1 MKNIILMKKWF
12 ATYLLLA
19 VSTLS
24 WAYDLS
30 SGGIYYNITDGNNV
44 AVTYGDSYHPYSGT
58 VVIPS
63 SVVCNKQNYTVTS
76 IGKYA
81 FSGCSGLTSVTIPE
95 SVTSIGENA
104 FSRCTGL
111 VKAEFASIEHIVSI
125 DFENRISNPLFYAH
139 NLYIDGKLIKDIVI
153 PEDLTDIRPYA
164 LADISLN
171 KLIISANVKTIG
183 SGAFT
188 GDSIT
193 KVIWLPEVLPSGSPK
208 CAIGKVNYYSSSNY
222 SSIVQQYPGK
232 FYCYP
237 LLTSRFEVDGVV
249 YAPLTTTEC
258 DVIDCNYGSN
268 LVSPEIGPTITYKNR
283 TLNVRHVMPYA
294 FYNYIRLSGNLTVSN
309 QGYIGRYAFYGCT
322 GLQNLSVTNNG
333 YIGSFAFSGSRI
345 TQAANIAN
353 KGQIDS
359 YAFSGISGDASFVI
373 DNTAYLGYR
382 AFNNSRFTSV
392 TVTNNVTSIGEDCF
406 ANGSIHLEA
415 SINNNGSIG
424 KGAFSSVVGNFD
436 AYIHNSGPLL
446 KLCFQKSKMKVVDIG
461 NDVTSIGD
469 SCFQSTTFTQA
480 TIGNKVDSIGKYSFA
495 GATGFT
501 NIILPNNVKFMGEC
515 SFKGCT
521 TMKNITVSRGLNEIK
536 NGVFSGCSS
545 LASLFVPNTIQAI
558 RNNVFDGCSSLK
570 ILTFEDKNGEYSLGT
585 SGSEPLF
592 KTCKLD
598 SVYVGGRLTYE
609 VKNIPYSPFISHKTL
624 RAIRFAD
631 VRQEIHPKEFQDCK
645 NLQNVYMGATMNP
658 IGDYAFSGCTS
669 LARFNVGPAVKRL
682 GAYSFNGCSAL
693 KYIDL
698 ANTDSICNN
707 AFMGC
712 TSLPELSIPSSA
724 ILIQNQVFKGCTALK
739 NLYIKDRTKTLR
751 LGINDSGTSYKGITG
766 AGTPIF
772 SDCPLDSVYI
782 GGPITYSLTKASG
795 YSPFFYNESLRSV
808 YISNKEKTVYEN
820 EFYNCLGLKNLKLGP
835 GVTTIKQYGFQ
846 SCIGLQHFE
855 FASTLQTIGAN
866 AFSDCTNMKTIISH
880 ASTPPVCGA
889 QALQDINFWEC
900 NVYVP
905 EGAVDA
911 YMEADQ
917 WKNFYIESYKEK
929 ATGDIDGDG
938 EIDVADI
945 QHIINMIVGTE
956 SSTSVA
962 DINGDDDV
970 DVADI
975 QAIINIIISNANAGA
990 REMIPVSSQEE
1001 TPNADF
1007 VQYEQANY
1015 TIDVSLINNITYS
1028 AFQLKVALPRD
1039 VDITDVDFCNARMG
1053 DLSKYVKKV
1062 ADGQYIIMGYSLDGS
1077 TIEGSEDV
1085 ILTIQTSKPALQQV
1099 AITDV
1104 VFSTPKAVAHKLPV
1118 VEGQVTAVQD
1128 IVISSM
1134 KVVGN
1139 TISIYNSGSDTLLYI
1154 YSLDG
1159 RLVNKQVLN
1168 NGQNSFVLPK
1178 GQYVINKQK
1187 VFIGK

>member
-12 ATYLLLA
+12 ATYLLLV

-24 WAYDLS
+24 WAYDFKVN
-30 SGGIYYNITDGNNV
+30 GIYYNTKWGGNNV
-44 AVTYGDSYHPYSGT
+44 SVTCNGNNSYSGT

-63 SVVCNKQNYTVTS
+63 SVVYNKQNYTVTS
-76 IGKYA
+76 IGERA
-81 FSGCSGLTSVTIPE
+81 FYGCSGLTSVTIPE
-95 SVTSIGENA
+95 SVTSIGSNA
-104 FSRCTGL
+104 FTNCFKL

-125 DFENRISNPLFYAH
+125 DFESSGSNPLFYAH
-139 NLYIDGKLIKDIVI
+139 NLYIDGKPIKDIVI
-153 PEDLTDIRPYA
+153 PEDLTDIKKYA
-164 LADISLN
+164 FNGYSMHS
-171 KLIISANVKTIG
+171 LIISANVKTIG
-183 SGAFT
+183 GGAFT

-193 KVIWLPEVLPSGSPK
+193 KVIWLPEVLPSGSPS

-222 SSIVQQYPGK
+222 SSIVESYPTK
-232 FYCYP
+232 FYYYP
-237 LLTSRFEVDGVV
+237 LLTSRFEVDGVIYV
-249 YAPLTTTEC
+249 PLSTTEC
-258 DVIDCNYGSN
+258 DVIDRNYSGNS
-268 LVSPEIGPTITYKNR
+268 VSLEIGPTITYKNR
-283 TLNVRHVMPYA
+283 TLNVRNIMPYA
-294 FYNYIRLSGNLTVSN
+294 CYYDTRLE
-309 QGYIGRYAFYGCT
+309 
-322 GLQNLSVTNNG
+322 NLSVTNSG
-333 YIGSFAFSGSRI
+333 YIGSYAFYGSRI

-353 KGQIDS
+353 KGRIGS
-359 YAFSGISGDASFVI
+359 YAFSNISGDACFVI
-373 DNTAYLGYR
+373 NNTNSLADY
-382 AFNNSRFTSV
+382 AFSNSKFTSV
-392 TVTNNVTSIGEDCF
+392 TITNNVTSIGNYCF
-406 ANGSIHLEA
+406 ASDGIRLEA

-424 KGAFSSVVGNFD
+424 KSAFSSIIGGFD
-436 AYIHNSGPLL
+436 AYIHNSGRLHQS
-446 KLCFQKSKMKVVDIG
+446 CFQNSKMGVVDIG
-461 NDVTSIGD
+461 NNVTSLGD
-469 SCFQSTTFTQA
+469 SCFKSTTFTQA

-545 LASLFVPNTIQAI
+545 LTSLFVPNTIQAI

-585 SGSEPLF
+585 SGSNSPEPLF
-592 KTCKLD
+592 KTCGLD

-739 NLYIKDRTKTLR
+739 NLYIKDRTKTLL
-751 LGINDSGTSYKGITG
+751 LGINNSGTSYKGITG

-835 GVTTIKQYGFQ
+835 GVTKIEQYGFQ

-975 QAIINIIISNANAGA
+975 QAIINIIISNANVGA

-1001 TPNADF
+1001 APNADF

-1062 ADGQYIIMGYSLDGS
+1062 ADGQYIIIGYSLDGS

-1104 VFSTPKAVAHKLPV
+1104 VFSTPKAAAHKLPV

-1178 GQYVINKQK
+1178 GLYVINKQK